1 MKVRKLS
8 TSQRGFTIIELLI
21 ATTVFSV
28 ILLMVSSG
36 IVHIGRLYY
45 KGITRNRTQETV
57 RNVAEEITR
66 SVQFG
71 RGSKVPGAIP
81 ETATGGS
88 FCVGD
93 TRYIYTINRKVDK
106 DTSTSALDTSKSA
119 LIAQRLGGQAC
130 NPGAAPPSDPGKELL
145 SNNMRLLAFSVQPE
159 SYDTR
164 SHRVTVRIAYGENDL
179 LDLYENDGVTLTSV
193 APANAKCK
201 SGIAGSDFCAT
212 AQLDTIIKKRL
223 N

>member
-21 ATTVFSV
+21 ATTIFSV
-28 ILLMVSSG
+28 ILLMASSG

-45 KGITRNRTQETV
+45 KGVTRNRTQETV

-71 RGSKVPGAIP
+71 RGAKVPGAIP

-93 TRYIYTINRKVDK
+93 TRYIYSINQKVDV
-106 DTSTSALDTSKSA
+106 DMGTHA
-119 LIAQRLGGQAC
+119 LIAQRLGSQAC

-164 SHRVTVRIAYGENDL
+164 SHRVTVRVAYGENDL
-179 LDLYENDGVTLTSV
+179 LDLFENDGTTPTAVLPV
-193 APANAKCK
+193 NGKCK
-201 SGIAGSDFCAT
+201 TGIAGGDFCAT
-212 AQLDTIIKKRL
+212 AQLDTIVKKRL